1 MRSTADRLRLRT
13 VFDDVAEA
21 YDRARPTYPAAVF
34 DDLAELAGLQ
44 PGARLVE
51 IGCGPGKATLALA
64 ERGYAVTCIELGARM
79 AALARRNLAAYPAV
93 EVLNVAFEPWQPAVA
108 GYDAVVAFTAFHWID
123 PAVRYAHAADVLRA
137 GGHLAVLETKHVAA
151 DGGDPF
157 WLEVQDD
164 YVAAGAALERRPPP
178 RPEEVPDLGEEMA
191 ASGRFDLV
199 GVRRHLWS
207 LDYEVDA
214 FLEVLDTHSRQRGL
228 EPDVRADLY
237 ARIERRVRARPQPRV
252 RTTYLG
258 TLNVARVRA
267 AAP

>member
-1 MRSTADRLRLRT
+1 MRTPAERLRLRT

-34 DDLAELAGLQ
+34 DDLAGLAGLR

-93 EVLNVAFEPWQPAVA
+93 EVLNVPFEPWQPEVA
-108 GYDAVVAFTAFHWID
+108 DYDAVVAFTAFHWID
-123 PAVRYAHAADVLRA
+123 PDVRYQRAADVLRP
-137 GGHLAVLETKHVAA
+137 GGHLGVLETKHVS
-151 DGGDPF
+151 GGDPF

-164 YVAAGAALERRPPP
+164 YVASGAAAERTPPP
-178 RPEEVPDLGEEMA
+178 RPEDVPDLREELE

-207 LDYEVDA
+207 IEYDVDA

-228 EPDVRADLY
+228 DPAVRADLY
-237 ARIERRVRARPQPRV
+237 ERIQRRVRARPLPRV

-258 TLNVARVRA
+258 TLNVARVRDS
-267 AAP
+267 AP

>member
-1 MRSTADRLRLRT
+1 MRSPADRLRLRS

-34 DDLAELAGLQ
+34 DDLAALADLR

-93 EVLNVAFEPWQPAVA
+93 EVLNVPFEPWRPEVA

-123 PAVRYAHAADVLRA
+123 PDVRYARTADVLRP
-137 GGHLAVLETKHVAA
+137 GGHLGVLETKHVAA
-151 DGGDPF
+151 EGGDPF

-164 YVAAGAALERRPPP
+164 YVAAGAALEPSPPP
-178 RPEEVPDLGEEMA
+178 RPGDVPDLGAEID
-191 ASGRFDLV
+191 ASGRFDVV
-199 GVRRHLWS
+199 GIRRHLWS
-207 LDYEVDA
+207 IDYDVDA

-228 EPDVRADLY
+228 DPDVRADLY
-237 ARIERRVRARPQPRV
+237 QRIERRVRARPQPSV

-258 TLNVARVRA
+258 TLNVARVRTTA
-267 AAP
+267 A

>member
-1 MRSTADRLRLRT
+1 MRSPADRLRLRT

-34 DDLAELAGLQ
+34 DDLAALTGLR

-93 EVLNVAFEPWQPAVA
+93 EVLNVPFEPWQPQVA

-123 PAVRYAHAADVLRA
+123 PDVRYQRAADVLRP
-137 GGHLAVLETKHVAA
+137 GGHLGVLETKHVSA

-164 YVAAGAALERRPPP
+164 YVASGAATERRPPP
-178 RPEEVPDLGEEMA
+178 RPEEVPDLREEIE

-207 LDYEVDA
+207 IEYDVDA

-228 EPDVRADLY
+228 APDVRADLY
-237 ARIERRVRARPQPRV
+237 ERIERRVRARPQPSV

-258 TLNVARVRA
+258 TLNVARVRED
-267 AAP
+267 AP